1 MITAFCDGACSGN
14 PGPGG
19 WAFRIKGL
27 PEGIVDRSGNGGMR
41 TTNNR
46 MELSAAIA
54 VLEHMAALPGPLTI
68 RTDSRYVIDGIT
80 SWIVGWKRKGWQTSA
95 GKAVLNEELWRRLD
109 ALNSARRPKVDWM
122 WVKGH
127 AGHDDNEAV
136 DRMAVEAGKGNVV
149 NGAAASSGV
158 APSPAE
164 AEPAVVVAPVPEW
177 LSARLASFRE
187 TLASHAGERADGLIE
202 AFDAILTPP

>member
-1 MITAFCDGACSGN
+1 MYTVFCDGACSGN

-27 PEGIVDRSGNGGMR
+27 PDGLVDRSGNGGR
-41 TTNNR
+41 STTNNR

-54 VLEHMAALPGPLTI
+54 ALEHLADLPGPVTV

-80 SWIVGWKRKGWQTSA
+80 SWIHGWKRNGWQTSS
-95 GKAVLNEELWRRLD
+95 KKPVLNEELWRRLD
-109 ALNSARRPKVDWM
+109 ALNATRRPKVDWL

-136 DRMAVEAGKGNVV
+136 DRLAVEAAQGREVGGGKAVPV
-149 NGAAASSGV
+149 
-158 APSPAE
+158 PA
-164 AEPAVVVAPVPEW
+164 PAVPASAPPAWLLARAATFRSRIETAGGTESVALLV
-177 LSARLASFRE
+177 
-187 TLASHAGERADGLIE
+187 
-202 AFDAILTPP
+202 AFDEMMAMPTSDG